1 MTAEPCRCDLK
12 LIMHQTLNGQAHQ
25 CQEPEAEAPTAT
37 MQPPALNSDALLT
50 NLTAALGGATI
61 TNEL

>member
-1 MTAEPCRCDLK
+1 MTATPCRCDLK

-25 CQEPEAEAPTAT
+25 CQEPEAEAEAPAVTT
-37 MQPPALNSDALLT
+37 EPPALNSDALLT
-50 NLTAALGGATI
+50 NITAALGI